1 MVDRIP
7 SIVVFGNTGSGKS
20 TLSNTLVGREN
31 AFKESEDV
39 ESETMETKG
48 KNGIFDNQSTFIIDT
63 PGIHDASGLDTP
75 HLVEMAQYIKKHPQV
90 KAFVIVINFLNVKL
104 DDGVK
109 RLFQL
114 VSNMYPGKKWYH
126 NLAVVWSFYYK
137 NLTQQQKKQE
147 PKREGFKR
155 FIKRYIVPNISDDE
169 LNSIPQYFV
178 DSVEAREENY
188 NRSKEELKHLIAW
201 VSQLNTLKE
210 NLGEI
215 QEVDA
220 EIKSKEDEFKTDT
233 ISETTKLNIKT
244 IITAKFKRIKSILY
258 NGEITYSD
266 WEEVPNSRK
275 EEKIVLPI
283 EPIGEPTIEKRARNE
298 NSEPIRIVTGKKKV
312 GHTSLFH
319 HRAKVDTGYYEQ
331 TIYIINEER
340 KCQPMNDGTVKYE
353 EWKEISRKEKRKR
366 WDF

>member
-1 MVDRIP
+1 VVYRIP
-7 SIVVFGNTGSGKS
+7 AIVVFGNTGSGKS
-20 TLSNTLVGREN
+20 TLSNTLVGIEN
-31 AFKESEDV
+31 AFQESEDV

-48 KNGIFDNQSTFIIDT
+48 KNGIFDNQPTFVIDT

-75 HLVEMAQYIKKHPQV
+75 HLVAMTQYIKEHKEV
-90 KAFVIVINFLNVKL
+90 KAFVIVINFLNIKL

-114 VSNMYPGKKWYH
+114 VNNMYPGKRWYH

-137 NLTQQQKKQE
+137 NLTPQQKKQE

-155 FIKRYIVPNISDDE
+155 FIRKYIVPNISDDE

-188 NRSKEELKHLIAW
+188 NRSREELKHLIAW
-201 VSQLNTLKE
+201 VSQLHTLQE

-215 QEVDA
+215 QEVNA
-220 EIKSKEDEFKTDT
+220 EIKSQEEEFKTDI

-266 WEEVPNSRK
+266 WEEIPNSRN
-275 EEKIVLPI
+275 EEKQILPI
-283 EPIGEPTIEKRARNE
+283 EPIGKPTIEKRTRE
-298 NSEPIRIVTGKKKV
+298 DRTEPVKIVTGQRKV
-312 GHTSLFH
+312 GHASLFI
-319 HRAKVDTGYYEQ
+319 HRPKVDVGYFEQ
-331 TIYIINEER
+331 TIYYINEER
-340 KCQPMNDGTVKYE
+340 ICQPMNDGSIKYE
-353 EWKEISRKEKRKR
+353 EWKEKSRKEKRKR